1 MQDSSRNDSP
11 ASTTSYALTDE
22 QLNSLLTRVQQNQ
35 LQLINE
41 FIRSNGSSQTRNGN
55 FVDCTARFNGEKGS
69 DVETF
74 IDAICIYKDCTQVS
88 DENAIH
94 GLPMS
99 KIICTNLGRCAKDT
113 LSAYSVKLAPYRVY
127 RELFSREQTDDESTE
142 LFVCK
147 ARSLLAQLPDTDALS
162 EKIKLDMIYGLLNI
176 RIRKRLIR
184 DSVQTFDELSKS
196 ARSIEQSLA
205 ESKIKSCDKSE
216 EIDKRKVKRPKW
228 VYCKSFGHEVSDC
241 LAVKRKNEKSTQ
253 STIANTEKTET
264 TAAVR
269 STISCYGCGASGVI
283 RSRCTKCNPPS
294 SSKSETP
301 TQESARSATISQFY
315 AADVTES
322 KCKRPILPIS
332 ICGLNGTAFADTGA
346 SCSIMGSNLYHKI
359 KRPIKQKVNVIMADG
374 MEVSKE
380 ILSTTLDVTI

>member
-1 MQDSSRNDSP
+1 MQDSSRIDSP

-69 DVETF
+69 DVEAF

-88 DENAIH
+88 DENAIR
-94 GLPMS
+94 GLPMLL
-99 KIICTNLGRCAKDT
+99 TGEAATFWLGVKSSVQNWDDVLKT
-113 LSAYSVKLAPYRVY
+113 LRSAYSVKLAPYRVY

-147 ARSLLAQLPDTDALS
+147 ARALLAQLPDTDALS

-184 DSVQTFDELSKS
+184 DSVQTFDELLKS

-205 ESKIKSCDKSE
+205 ESKVKSCDKSE
-216 EIDKRKVKRPKW
+216 ENDKRKVKRPKC

-241 LAVKRKNEKSTQ
+241 LAVKRKNEKSNQ
-253 STIANTEKTET
+253 STTANTGKTET

-269 STISCYGCGASGVI
+269 STISCYGCGAPGVI
-283 RSRCTKCNPPS
+283 RSRCTKCNPPT
-294 SSKSETP
+294 SSKSETT

-322 KCKRPILPIS
+322 KCKRPILPIN

-359 KRPIKQKVNVIMADG
+359 KRPMYIQQRKSECNAR
-374 MEVSKE
+374 
-380 ILSTTLDVTI
+380 